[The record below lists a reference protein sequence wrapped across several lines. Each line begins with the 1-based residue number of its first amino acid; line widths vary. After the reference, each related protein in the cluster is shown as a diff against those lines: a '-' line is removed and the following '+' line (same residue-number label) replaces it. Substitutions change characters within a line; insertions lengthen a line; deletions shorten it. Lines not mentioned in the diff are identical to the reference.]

1 MIPEPG
7 NRSKPGSVKWLA
19 KGWRAVTTLAKRHPR
34 LFWSGA
40 LATAFGLALL
50 AFLGTT
56 VATVVSLDRDVSEII
71 ASVQGPGAQNLTTT
85 EGYADLIQ
93 RLNDVEDELGRIRQ
107 RSGVLQAGEWVPGL
121 GSRVSDG
128 MVVLEMAE
136 RFTRGTRLVLQG
148 YAPAVSALDAG
159 PGPVD
164 VESIKQNLESARPL
178 FEEAQRE
185 LVAARVLRAR
195 LAGPPGLGGKVDSSL
210 EQMDRYIPL
219 VELAVVVARDTP
231 QLVGEVIDLRNTVR
245 TLRNTMNDPTVLFE
259 RPGEIEAVFRNMQ
272 ARARQVQGE
281 LVVVKSA
288 VEGSDAQVV
297 EAVDAAIQVSV
308 LLADM
313 GDALGRLAYV
323 AEVAFTEGLLSH
335 QAAVILG
342 EQLPKIS
349 QALQGVQQELA
360 QVNTLVASQ
369 QAAASSGLLAL
380 LGTAMGRP
388 GLPLQ
393 REEALIATGV
403 QAVDFLTF
411 FLGYDASG
419 TKKYLLIGQN
429 DDEIRA
435 TGGFIGVV
443 AEITVERGELVN
455 LRYLDS
461 TTVDAPPYDTNPS
474 PPEAI
479 YKYLWI
485 SKLLFRDG
493 NWNPHFPASAAQL
506 ADLYQRAQGVQVDGV
521 IATTKG
527 VVLDLVDAM
536 GGIRVPELPDLLD
549 RSLASQYV
557 EGELPYS
564 CLPRHVSDKPKRCF
578 DEDLFQAVIGHLLAP
593 MPAKAREGMVQV
605 LLGRLR
611 SKDVLVH
618 VFDPQA
624 AELLWEQGWNGAL
637 RQVDHDYLMIVDSS
651 LPGHA
656 RSIVERR
663 VQYQVT
669 LAVGQPIEAQLL
681 LEYRHKGKEPDPD
694 CRQAL
699 ALPLGC
705 FWDYLRVFIPVV
717 AQDIQSPPIP
727 LHEGSEWLIW
737 GYEPADSLS
746 VISSPRGGQAGLTEI
761 GGYLVVEPQTSVT
774 LPLHYQLPTDM
785 IRNAGGG
792 VYQYRLLVQKQPGTP
807 VEPVTVFVRLPEGA
821 TLVRTSPAPTAQ
833 KDNWVRLDVDLAG
846 DTTFTVDF
854 RPK

>member
-1 MIPEPG
+1 MIPEAG
-7 NRSKPGSVKWLA
+7 NHSNLKRVAEWLA
-19 KGWRAVTTLAKRHPR
+19 KGWRTVTAFAKRRPWW
-34 LFWSGA
+34 FWSGV
-40 LATAFGLALL
+40 LATALALVL
-50 AFLGTT
+50 AIFLAATI
-56 VATVVSLDRDVSEII
+56 ATVRSLDQDVSEIL
-71 ASVQGPGAQNLTTT
+71 ASVQGPGARNLTTT

-93 RLNDVEDELGRIRQ
+93 RLNDVEDDLGRLRQ
-107 RSGVLQAGEWVPGL
+107 RSGVLQAAGWVPGL
-121 GSRVSDG
+121 GSRVRDG
-128 MVVLEMAE
+128 RMVLEMAE

-148 YAPAVSALDAG
+148 YAPAVHALDAG

-164 VESIKQNLESARPL
+164 IESIKQNLETARPL
-178 FEEAQRE
+178 FEEAQRD
-185 LVAARVLRAR
+185 LAAARALRAR

-231 QLVGEVIDLRNTVR
+231 QLVGEVLDIRNTVG
-245 TLRNTMNDPTVLFE
+245 TLRDTLNDPTVLFE
-259 RPGEIEAVFRNMQ
+259 RPGELEAVFGNLRE
-272 ARARQVQGE
+272 RARQLQRD

-288 VEGSDAQVV
+288 VEGSDVQVA

-313 GDALGRLAYV
+313 GDALGRMAYV
-323 AEVAFTEGLLSH
+323 AEVSFTKGLLSH
-335 QAAVILG
+335 EAAVILG
-342 EQLPKIS
+342 EQLPQIS

-369 QAAASSGLLAL
+369 EAAGSGLLAL
-380 LGTAMGRP
+380 LGTVMGTP

-411 FLGYDASG
+411 FLGYDDSG

-443 AEITVERGELVN
+443 VEMTLERGELVN

-461 TTVDAPPYDTNPS
+461 TKVDAPPYDTNPP

-485 SKLLFRDG
+485 SKLLFRDA

-506 ADLYQRAQGVQVDGV
+506 ADLYERAQGIRVDGV
-521 IATTKG
+521 VATTKG
-527 VVLDLVDAM
+527 VVLDLVDAL
-536 GGIRVPELPDLLD
+536 GGVRVPELPDLIG
-549 RSLASQYV
+549 RSLARRYV
-557 EGELPYS
+557 EGELPYP
-564 CLPRHVSDKPKRCF
+564 CLPRHVSEKPKRCF
-578 DEDLFQAVIGHLLAP
+578 DEDLFQSVIGHLLSP
-593 MPAKAREGMVQV
+593 TPTNTREGMVRV
-605 LLGRLR
+605 LLERLR
-611 SKDVLVH
+611 SKDVLLH
-618 VFDPQA
+618 VFNPQA
-624 AELLWEQGWNGAL
+624 ADLLWEQGWNGAL
-637 RQVDHDYLMIVDSS
+637 RQVDHDYLLIVDSS

-669 LAVGQPIEAQLL
+669 LAVGQPIDSKLL
-681 LEYRHKGKEPDPD
+681 IEYRHKGVEPDPD

-699 ALPLGC
+699 VMPLGC

-717 AQDIQSPPIP
+717 AQDIQPPPIP

-761 GGYLVVEPQTSVT
+761 GGYLVAEPQTSVT
-774 LPLHYQLPTDM
+774 LPLSYRLPENM
-785 IRNAGGG
+785 LRNIGGG
-792 VYQYRLLVQKQPGTP
+792 VFQYRLLVQKQPGTP
-807 VEPVTVFVRLPEGA
+807 VEPVTVFVRLPDGA
-821 TLVRTSPAPTAQ
+821 TLVRTSPAATAQ
-833 KDNWVRLDVDLAG
+833 KDAWVRLDVDLAR

-854 RPK
+854 RPR